1 MKSKRR
7 MRSNRKT
14 RRIRTLSSQSRTTV
28 DIVDMLMKLKHSI
41 KLYHWTSD
49 EYRVHITTDGY
60 LKQLDPLIDQYV
72 EVMLGLEKKHE
83 RKNKE
88 IERNLK
94 QKLCEMK
101 IKPLDS
107 IGELNELLN
116 SSINMLKQHEHIMN
130 VPELLA
136 IRDEIVAETQKF
148 KYLLGFKE

>member
-1 MKSKRR
+1 MKTKRR
-7 MRSNRKT
+7 VRSNRKT

>member
-41 KLYHWTSD
+41 KLYHWTTD